1 MADHDEPLLTSSEI
15 EESPSPISTTSES
28 SSINL
33 PSLNRSVLH
42 RSSTAPA
49 MAAIMA
55 EVNPVPNPNLRSNN
69 SSSGSI
75 FRHASLL
82 LLLYLSLGV
91 LTYTFN
97 PNAFSGIETHPIIDA
112 LYFCVVTL
120 CTIGY
125 GDIAPLTPITKLLSC
140 VFVLIGFGFIEVLL
154 SGAVNRFLDHQETQ
168 FLTSIIRHG
177 TGPSNYIFDAEKGR
191 MRIRMKVLLAISVV
205 ILCIAIGASALSFLE
220 GLDFMDSL
228 YLSVMSVT
236 TVGYGDH
243 AFKTMK
249 GRVFA
254 CLWLLISTLA
264 VAKSFIYLAEARIN
278 KRHKRIAKW
287 SLHRNLTVEDLLAAD
302 LNHNGF
308 ISKSE
313 YAVFKLRE
321 MGIVKENDVLQICD
335 QFNKLDCNN
344 TGKITLIDLLN
355 YRKLQV

>member
-1 MADHDEPLLTSSEI
+1 MAENDEPLLITSEEI
-15 EESPSPISTTSES
+15 EESPFPISTSES
-28 SSINL
+28 PSINL
-33 PSLNRSVLH
+33 PWRNRSGLH
-42 RSSTAPA
+42 RASTAPA
-49 MAAIMA
+49 MAISMA
-55 EVNPVPNPNLRSNN
+55 EVNPDPDTSLVPNPNL
-69 SSSGSI
+69 SSSI

-97 PNAFSGIETHPIIDA
+97 ANDFSGIETHPIVDA

-125 GDIAPLTPITKLLSC
+125 GDIAPLTPLTKLLSC
-140 VFVLIGFGFIEVLL
+140 VFVLIGFGFIGVLL
-154 SGAVNRFLDHQETQ
+154 SGAVNRFLDLQESQ
-168 FLTSIIRHG
+168 FLASVMRRG
-177 TGPSNYIFDAEKGR
+177 AGPANYIFDAEKGR
-191 MRIRMKVLLAISVV
+191 MRIRMKVGLAIGVV
-205 ILCIAIGASALSFLE
+205 ILCIAIGASALSIVE
-220 GLDFMDSL
+220 GLGFMDSL

-254 CLWLLISTLA
+254 CLWLLLSTLA

-287 SLHRNLTVEDLLAAD
+287 ALHRHLTVQDLLAAD

-321 MGIVKENDVLQICD
+321 MGKVRENDVLQICD
-335 QFNKLDCNN
+335 QFNKLDRNN

-355 YRKLQV
+355 YTT